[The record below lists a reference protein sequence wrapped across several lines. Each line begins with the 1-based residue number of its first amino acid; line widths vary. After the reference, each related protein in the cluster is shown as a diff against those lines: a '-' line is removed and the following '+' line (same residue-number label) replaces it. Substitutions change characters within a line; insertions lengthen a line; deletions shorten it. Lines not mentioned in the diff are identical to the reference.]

1 MVWFPAA
8 KLLTVKVAWPA
19 ELSAPEPSVLP
30 PSLKVTVPD
39 RAAAVVEPGGLT
51 VTVAVKVTVW
61 PDTAGL
67 AEEARTVL
75 VAAAFT
81 VCVSA
86 ALVLAWKLVL
96 PP

>member
-1 MVWFPAA
+1 MATARVV
-8 KLLTVKVAWPA
+8 VKVACPA
-19 ELSAPEPSVLP
+19 ESSVPEPSVLP
-30 PSLKVTVPD
+30 PSLNVTVPV
-39 RAAAVVEPGGLT
+39 RAAACVEPGGLT